1 MSPFFETPFNL
12 ELKGLCRGVE
22 HFIILLIEA
31 TLSRHVRMHVK
42 LLQEFV
48 LVLRAVS
55 SQIQSSFTSS
65 RLKTTI
71 VIPERRKGSMV
82 VHTLVC
88 KMLNLYLLF
97 QF

>member
-1 MSPFFETPFNL
+1 MFLINL
-12 ELKGLCRGVE
+12 SVITL
-22 HFIILLIEA
+22 IYILRM
-31 TLSRHVRMHVK
+31 SRHVRMHVK

-55 SQIQSSFTSS
+55 SQIQSSSTSR

-71 VIPERRKGSMV
+71 IIPERRKGSMV

-88 KMLNLYLLF
+88 MMLNLYFLLF